1 MCSQNEPLQCSCLQ
15 AKSVCSYASHGQLC
29 YRYGV
34 SKRLFEDFLRPLLL
48 VGLFAPA
55 EELSAAVVIG
65 TLYFYGKPVI
75 L

>member
-1 MCSQNEPLQCSCLQ
+1 MQLHSQD
-15 AKSVCSYASHGQLC
+15 QLC
-29 YRYGV
+29 CRYGV